1 MQKHHVGENKET
13 PKLKN
18 TTNQNTSCAA
28 LENLIKSKS
37 TFKSVNFGVC
47 IQNVCQHYR
56 CRRLVRDVQHFQNP
70 CESWCHVWCTEFC
83 GKCPPS
89 SRVFP
94 IWLSTS
100 ASTESNRT
108 QIFGWVCLHFCFC
121 FSRDR
126 SHFLLFFKHL
136 EKRRKPIKQEA
147 DA

>member
-47 IQNVCQHYR
+47 IQNVYQHYL
-56 CRRLVRDVQHFQNP
+56 CRWLLRDVQHFQNP
-70 CESWCHVWCTEFC
+70 CESLCHVWCTEFC

-89 SRVFP
+89 SRLFP
-94 IWLSTS
+94 IWLSAS
-100 ASTESNRT
+100 AANESHRT
-108 QIFGWVCLHFCFC
+108 QIFGWVCLHFLFSFFQRQIPISSCFL
-121 FSRDR
+121 SI
-126 SHFLLFFKHL
+126 L
-136 EKRRKPIKQEA
+136 RREENL
-147 DA
+147 

>member
-1 MQKHHVGENKET
+1 MQKHHVGENKKT

-47 IQNVCQHYR
+47 IQNVYQHYR
-56 CRRLVRDVQHFQNP
+56 CRWLVRDVQHFRNP
-70 CESWCHVWCTEFC
+70 CESLCHVWCTEFC

-94 IWLSTS
+94 YDCPPLHQLSR
-100 ASTESNRT
+100 TELRFLAEYAC
-108 QIFGWVCLHFCFC
+108 IFC

-126 SHFLLFFKHL
+126 SPFPLVF
-136 EKRRKPIKQEA
+136 
-147 DA
+147 